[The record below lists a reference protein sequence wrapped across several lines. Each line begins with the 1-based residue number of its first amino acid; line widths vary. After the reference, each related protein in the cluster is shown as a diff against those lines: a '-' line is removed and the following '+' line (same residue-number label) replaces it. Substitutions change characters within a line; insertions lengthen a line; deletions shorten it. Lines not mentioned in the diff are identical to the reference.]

1 MTAGRATPWSKHM
14 AEATK
19 HPILIVDDE
28 PEILY
33 SLRGLLRRDFDVNTA
48 TSAYEGLQLLRRQP
62 VHVILTDQR
71 MPDTTGVEFLK
82 QVRAEYPAAIRLI
95 FTGYA
100 DLKAVIDAINEGSVY
115 RYLTKPWDPDELQAV
130 LHQAAKEYE
139 RRADRQRILG
149 ELLVYRERCRGAREG
164 LRDGRLGTLT
174 PDGDAELAR
183 LAADGQ
189 ALFERME
196 RALGRKR

>member
-1 MTAGRATPWSKHM
+1 M

-33 SLRGLLRRDFDVNTA
+33 SLRGLLRKDFDVNTA

-62 VHVILTDQR
+62 VHVVLTDQR

-82 QVRAEYPAAIRLI
+82 QVRAEYPAAVRLI

-130 LHQAAKEYE
+130 LHQAAEE
-139 RRADRQRILG
+139 HARRADRQRLLG

-174 PDGDAELAR
+174 PEGDAELGR

-189 ALFERME
+189 ALFERLE